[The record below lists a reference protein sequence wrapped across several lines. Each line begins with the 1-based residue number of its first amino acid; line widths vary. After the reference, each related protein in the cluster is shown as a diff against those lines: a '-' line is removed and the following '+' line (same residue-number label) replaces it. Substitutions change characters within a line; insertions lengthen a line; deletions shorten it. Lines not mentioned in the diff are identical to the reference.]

1 MFRHLLLAAA
11 LTNAL
16 FTASASKA
24 QTKTVVKEYTRA
36 DFINVEGATLND
48 KLTRAVAQCRAA
60 KLSEACWL
68 AWHFPVR
75 DNTRAGEFHGF
86 YYRDDDGI
94 KLERREDPKL
104 TAVFLLADITASPTN
119 FKRVKTLNLGEP
131 YVFENHP
138 VYWLGDIEANQS
150 IAQLDTLQR
159 EANPEAKPESKTEA
173 ARARSALRAIGSH
186 DSPRA
191 LSLLKD
197 ASKSTNAEIRGT
209 ALSSLGNLKLAEA
222 DAVLIELFEQSADET
237 IKEEVVRRLGYSE
250 SRQALD
256 KLQAI
261 AQRDASAR
269 LRKAAVRQLSRSNGA
284 SFDGAGSWGND
295 E

>member
-16 FTASASKA
+16 FTAPASKA
-24 QTKTVVKEYTRA
+24 QNKPAVKEYTRA
-36 DFINVEGATLND
+36 DFINVEGANLND
-48 KLTRAVAQCRAA
+48 KLARAVAQCRAA
-60 KLSEACWL
+60 KLSESCWL

-75 DNTRAGEFHGF
+75 ENARAGEFHGF

-94 KLERREDPKL
+94 KLERREDPKQ
-104 TAVFLLADITASPTN
+104 TAVFLLADITASSTN

-131 YVFENHP
+131 YVFEKHP
-138 VYWLGDIEANQS
+138 VYWLGDIEVNQS

-159 EANPEAKPESKTEA
+159 EANSDA
-173 ARARSALRAIGSH
+173 ARARGALRAIGSH

-222 DAVLIELFEQSADET
+222 DVALIELFEQSTDET
-237 IKEEVVRRLGYSE
+237 FKDEVIRRLGYSE
-250 SRQALD
+250 TRQALE

-269 LRKAAVRQLSRSNGA
+269 LRKTAVRQLTRTAAAGYEGDWNISR
-284 SFDGAGSWGND
+284 
-295 E
+295 EEE

>member
-16 FTASASKA
+16 FTAPVSNA

-48 KLTRAVAQCRAA
+48 KLTRAVTQCRAA
-60 KLSEACWL
+60 KLSESCWL

-75 DNTRAGEFHGF
+75 ENVRAGEFHGF

-104 TAVFLLADITASPTN
+104 TAVFLLADITGSQTYY
-119 FKRVKTLNLGEP
+119 KRVKTLNLGEP

-150 IAQLDTLQR
+150 LAQLDTLQR
-159 EANPEAKPESKTEA
+159 EANAESKTDA

-197 ASKSTNAEIRGT
+197 ASKSTNAEIRST

-222 DAVLIELFEQSADET
+222 DAVLIELFDQGTDET
-237 IKEEVVRRLGYSE
+237 FKEEVIRRLGYSE
-250 SRQALD
+250 TRQALD
-256 KLQAI
+256 KLQVI
-261 AQRDASAR
+261 AQRDTSAR
-269 LRKAAVRQLSRSNGA
+269 LRKAAVRQLTRTA
-284 SFDGAGSWGND
+284 SSADMFEGSWSGSR
-295 E
+295 EE

>member
-1 MFRHLLLAAA
+1 MFHHLLLAAA

-16 FTASASKA
+16 FTAPASKV

-36 DFINVEGATLND
+36 DFINVEGANLND

-60 KLSEACWL
+60 KLSESCWL

-75 DNTRAGEFHGF
+75 ENARAGEWHGF

-94 KLERREDPKL
+94 KLERREDPKQ
-104 TAVFLLADITASPTN
+104 TAVFLLADITGSQTN
-119 FKRVKTLNLGEP
+119 YKRVKTLNLGEP

-138 VYWLGDIEANQS
+138 VYWLGDIEVTQS
-150 IAQLDTLQR
+150 ITLLDTLQR
-159 EANPEAKPESKTEA
+159 EVNAESKTDA

-197 ASKSTNAEIRGT
+197 ASKSTNAEVRGT

-222 DAVLIELFEQSADET
+222 DTVLIELFEQSADET
-237 IKEEVVRRLGYSE
+237 FKEEVIRRLGYSE
-250 SRQALD
+250 TKQALD

-269 LRKAAVRQLSRSNGA
+269 LRKAAVRQLMRTSGSAFDAEGSWNRSN
-284 SFDGAGSWGND
+284 DK
-295 E
+295 

>member
-11 LTNAL
+11 LSNAL
-16 FTASASKA
+16 FTAPASKA
-24 QTKTVVKEYTRA
+24 QNKPAVKEYTRA
-36 DFINVEGATLND
+36 DFINVEGAMLND

-60 KLSEACWL
+60 KLSESCWL

-75 DNTRAGEFHGF
+75 ENARAGEFHGF

-94 KLERREDPKL
+94 KLERREDPKQ
-104 TAVFLLADITASPTN
+104 TAVFLLADITASQTN
-119 FKRVKTLNLGEP
+119 YKRVKTLNLGEP
-131 YVFENHP
+131 YVFEKHP

-159 EANPEAKPESKTEA
+159 EANTESKTDA
-173 ARARSALRAIGSH
+173 VRARSALRAIGSH

-191 LSLLKD
+191 LNLLKD

-209 ALSSLGNLKLAEA
+209 ALSSLGNLRLAEA
-222 DAVLIELFEQSADET
+222 DVALIELFEQSTDET
-237 IKEEVVRRLGYSE
+237 FKDEVIRRLGYSE
-250 SRQALD
+250 TRQALD

-269 LRKAAVRQLSRSNGA
+269 LRKTAVRQLTRTAAAGYEGDWNISR
-284 SFDGAGSWGND
+284 
-295 E
+295 EEE

>member
-1 MFRHLLLAAA
+1 MFRHLLLAVA
-11 LTNAL
+11 LTNVL
-16 FTASASKA
+16 LTAPASNA
-24 QTKTVVKEYTRA
+24 QTKTAVKEYTRA

-60 KLSEACWL
+60 KLSESCWL

-75 DNTRAGEFHGF
+75 ENTRAGEFHGF

-104 TAVFLLADITASPTN
+104 TAVFLLADISGAQTN
-119 FKRVKTLNLGEP
+119 YKRVKTLNLGEP

-138 VYWLGDIEANQS
+138 VYWLGDIEVSQS

-159 EANPEAKPESKTEA
+159 EVNADA
-173 ARARSALRAIGSH
+173 ARTRSALRAIGSH

-191 LSLLKD
+191 LNLLKEV
-197 ASKSTNAEIRGT
+197 ASKTTNEELRRT

-222 DAVLIELFEQSADET
+222 DAALIELFEQSADET
-237 IKEEVVRRLGYSE
+237 FKDEVIRRLGYSE
-250 SRQALD
+250 TRQALD
-256 KLQAI
+256 KLQSI

-269 LRKAAVRQLSRSNGA
+269 LRKAAVRQLSRTA
-284 SFDGAGSWGND
+284 STNYEGDWNISR
-295 E
+295 EEE